1 MDIERTIGPA
11 IKKISRGFPVILLT
25 GMRQIGKTHL
35 LTKIKENGRKY
46 VSLDF
51 PDERELAKN
60 HPDLFLQRYKPPLLI
75 DEVQYAPELLTYIK
89 IYVDTHRKNG
99 LFWLT
104 GSQKFSLIQ
113 GIQESLAGRVAI
125 LDMLG
130 FSWREIT
137 GQPKGRPFLPSK
149 IKLHETQPDSD
160 QGATATLRNSPLTI
174 YKIIWN
180 GSFPRLVVRKG
191 KDRNVFYRSYLQT
204 YIERDIKDY
213 QGIDDNIRFYK
224 FIRAAA
230 VRTGNLLNY
239 VDLARDADIDVRTAK
254 NWLAALERS
263 CLVKLLYPYHVNITK
278 RLIKTPKLYFMDTG
292 LCSFLA
298 SMDTPKSLEAGYLSG
313 ALLETWVFIEI
324 LKSYWHNGED
334 PQIYFYRDADQREID
349 FVIEKNGILYPI
361 EVKKSSAPGTES
373 VKQFIHLEKLKKPVG
388 MGAVLCLRHSPLP
401 LNKNVV
407 ALPVWEI

>member
-1 MDIERTIGPA
+1 MDIERTIGPT
-11 IKKISRGFPVILLT
+11 IKKVSKGFPVLLLT
-25 GMRQIGKTHL
+25 GMRQIGKTYL
-35 LTKIKENGRKY
+35 LEKIKETGRQY

-75 DEVQYAPELLTYIK
+75 DEAQYAPELFTYIK
-89 IYVDTHRKNG
+89 IHVDTYKQNG

-137 GQPKGRPFLPSK
+137 GQPQSRPFLPPKK
-149 IKLHETQPDSD
+149 ITEFSSETKDMKLLD
-160 QGATATLRNSPLTI
+160 L

-180 GSFPRLVVRKG
+180 GAFPRLVVHKG
-191 KDRNVFYRSYLQT
+191 RNREIFYRSYLQT

-213 QGIDDNIRFYK
+213 HNINDSIRFFK

-230 VRTGNLLNY
+230 VRTGNLINY
-239 VDLARDADIDVRTAK
+239 TDLARDADIDVRTAK
-254 NWLAALERS
+254 TWLAALERS
-263 CLVKLLYPYHVNITK
+263 CLVKLLYPYHANITK
-278 RLIKTPKLYFMDTG
+278 RLIKSPKLYFMDTG
-292 LCSFLA
+292 LCAFLGGF
-298 SMDTPKSLEAGYLSG
+298 DTPKSLEAGSLNG
-313 ALLETWVFIEI
+313 AILETWAFIEI

-334 PQIYFYRDADQREID
+334 PLIYFYRDADQREID
-349 FVIEKNGILYPI
+349 FVIEKNMTLYPI
-361 EVKKSSAPGTES
+361 EVKKTSAPSAENA
-373 VKQFIHLEKLKKPVG
+373 KHFALLEKLKKPVG
-388 MGAVLCLRHSPLP
+388 MGAVLCLRSSPLP
-401 LNKNVV
+401 LGKSAV
-407 ALPVWEI
+407 ALPVWGV